1 MTEGPERVAQLADR
15 VRWLDRYRR
24 MVGIAVAVA
33 GAPFIS
39 LGLSDDW
46 PRVHMYALVITMGFA
61 IWLVTEVALAYLTAA
76 WETECDQLTRDRGL
90 PKAIVRK

>member
-1 MTEGPERVAQLADR
+1 MTDGPERIELLAGR
-15 VRWLDRYRR
+15 VRWLDRNRR
-24 MVGIAVAVA
+24 LLGTCAGVV

-39 LGLSDDW
+39 LGLSDEW
-46 PRVHMYALVITMGFA
+46 PRIHMYALVITMGFV
-61 IWLVTEVALAYLTAA
+61 IWLLTEVVLAYLTAA